1 MRRDE
6 MGFLDAFF
14 NKNQIP
20 TVTTILP
27 DAAKKEIWAGRLP
40 ILNTDNVFLKTGEK
54 IHLIDKAINL
64 EEKHVKEAV
73 HYGHSGQGLFKGT
86 RYNVGR
92 AKPVEHI
99 EYVQHRGILYITNQ
113 RVIFQDKEWGFDKT
127 YKYLTAITPYS
138 NAIEFQFGNKTYQMI
153 VNDGST
159 IYQALQ
165 LIKKRR
171 SIY

>member
-1 MRRDE
+1 

-40 ILNTDNVFLKTGEK
+40 ILNTVNVFLKTGEK

-64 EEKHVKEAV
+64 EEKRVKEAV
-73 HYGHSGQGLFKGT
+73 HYGHSGPGLFKGT

-113 RVIFQDKEWGFDKT
+113 RVIFQAKEWGFDKT

>member
-1 MRRDE
+1 

-27 DAAKKEIWAGRLP
+27 DAAKREIWAGRLP

-99 EYVQHRGILYITNQ
+99 ESVQHRGILYITNQ
-113 RVIFQDKEWGFDKT
+113 RVIFQAKEWGFDKT

>member
-1 MRRDE
+1 

-27 DAAKKEIWAGRLP
+27 DAAKREIGAGRLP

>member
-1 MRRDE
+1 

-27 DAAKKEIWAGRLP
+27 DAAKREIGAGRLP

-113 RVIFQDKEWGFDKT
+113 RVIFQAKEWGFDKT